1 MGSPPQMPQ
10 RALED
15 AEAAQAGP
23 HAGFLQGDNIKVV
36 EKTQKLRLMDMPRA
50 DVPGQHPQG
59 GRWGAQV

>member
-23 HAGFLQGDNIKVV
+23 RAGFLQGDNIKVV
-36 EKTQKLRLMDMPRA
+36 EKTQKLRLMDMP
-50 DVPGQHPQG
+50 
-59 GRWGAQV
+59 